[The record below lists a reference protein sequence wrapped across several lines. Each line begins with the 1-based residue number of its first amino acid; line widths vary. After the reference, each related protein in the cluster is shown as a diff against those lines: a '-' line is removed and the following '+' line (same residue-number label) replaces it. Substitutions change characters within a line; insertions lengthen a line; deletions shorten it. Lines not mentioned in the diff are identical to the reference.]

1 MTETPRHVR
10 ESPENPSDARRG
22 RQGLKTPM
30 DPSSQG
36 WTPPDRAPRLRRAAD
51 VLMMRARLSEDPAKV
66 RRLARDMRLRA
77 AAIELG
83 AYDLDDFEQYVAEFR
98 SLAGP
103 SQPRLV

>member
-1 MTETPRHVR
+1 
-10 ESPENPSDARRG
+10 
-22 RQGLKTPM
+22 
-30 DPSSQG
+30 
-36 WTPPDRAPRLRRAAD
+36 
-51 VLMMRARLSEDPAKV
+51 MMRARLSEDPAKV